1 MFAFVLAL
9 IATGVLL
16 LAALIAQHYSM
27 DRQPEV
33 RQIALMVLQGL
44 ALLMAF
50 GLFSA
55 IYYARMRTLYSAVL
69 VGSCGALLA
78 YSQLQWTQTRA
89 NLGLLSFMVGL
100 VLAQALWALNY
111 WAAPFLLG
119 GAMLLVIFY
128 VITGMLYNALTEN
141 HTNRPYWEY
150 GIIGAILMSSIIFSV
165 V

>member
-1 MFAFVLAL
+1 
-9 IATGVLL
+9 
-16 LAALIAQHYSM
+16 
-27 DRQPEV
+27 
-33 RQIALMVLQGL
+33 
-44 ALLMAF
+44 
-50 GLFSA
+50 
-55 IYYARMRTLYSAVL
+55 
-69 VGSCGALLA
+69 
-78 YSQLQWTQTRA
+78 
-89 NLGLLSFMVGL
+89 

-128 VITGMLYNALTEN
+128 VVTGMLSNALTEN